1 LGAEVAGNTLWAMS
15 RLFNRTEY
23 VVDDPDP
30 RFVSTYYRIFD
41 TRFAQYIK
49 ADIDYRR
56 GVRLNETH
64 SIACRSFVGIGLPY
78 GTYNVI
84 PFERR
89 YFTGGSNGIRAWQV
103 RSLGPGSYTGG
114 ATEYPNQSSDIKLEA
129 NLEYRFKLIWMF
141 EGALFLDGGNI
152 WAINRKDNRE
162 GVVFRFDTFYKE
174 FALGT
179 GFGLRIVAPF
189 FIVRADLGLKLRDPA
204 LPEGNRWI
212 PAERKFQRS
221 DIALNIAVGY
231 PF

>member
-1 LGAEVAGNTLWAMS
+1 MS